1 LSSISR
7 GSRASLVTKALAA
20 RVDKFEITM
29 GIRDFANDD
38 IGAFR
43 THIRVVTTG
52 QHHGWDGYA
61 ETLDHLKAQIHG

>member
-1 LSSISR
+1 
-7 GSRASLVTKALAA
+7 
-20 RVDKFEITM
+20 M

-43 THIRVVTTG
+43 THIRVVATG

-61 ETLDHLKAQIHG
+61 EALDHLKAQIHG